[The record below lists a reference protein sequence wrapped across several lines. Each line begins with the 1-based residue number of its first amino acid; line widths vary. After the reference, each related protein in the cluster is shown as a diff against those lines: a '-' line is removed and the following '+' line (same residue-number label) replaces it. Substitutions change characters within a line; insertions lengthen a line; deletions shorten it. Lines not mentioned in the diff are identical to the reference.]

1 MKQNFQNAS
10 MQQVEMGD
18 AATAYVF
25 FPEGDRAT
33 MNVRPDNV
41 QFRNSSSDFGGNTCF
56 EVDMSTKSPEDCAYE
71 ARDVVAGMKQDA
83 QPKVVVF
90 VHEPHRFHFNDCAV
104 ARQVQAATQKPQGF
118 FAAMKNYFAPKGGL
132 SPA

>member
-10 MQQVEMGD
+10 MQQVEMGN

-56 EVDMSTKSPEDCAYE
+56 EVDMATKSPEDCAYE
-71 ARDVVAGMKQDA
+71 AANVVATMPQDA

-90 VHEPHRFHFNDCAV
+90 VHEPRHFHFNDRAV
-104 ARQVQAATQKPQGF
+104 AKEVQAATQKPQGF
-118 FAAMKNYFAPKGGL
+118 FAAVMNHFAPKL
-132 SPA
+132 SMSPM